1 MKKLLLIVTCAL
13 LMLSFAGCTVNLG
26 NGIHINGGGIY
37 KSDGSGNGGLPT
49 ISGAGNK
56 SNTTTPGTSNGNN
69 VQTSTGGNN
78 NNNNNNNQNSSNGGN
93 NTQTP
98 DTGNNNQTSN
108 GGNNTQ
114 TPESGNNNQ
123 PSGDVSSDIK
133 PLSYG
138 GLSESAFVTWSES
151 SVSSAKAYYKLSNE
165 ANYTEVDKELIRE
178 TASGKARVDILGLKA
193 GTYDLRVHVGGQNK
207 DIEVKGV
214 KVTAYDRS
222 GYAHAGYTEG
232 VGAYKDDGTLKSNA
246 VVVYVTDSNKNSV
259 SANGK
264 TGLGNIL
271 ASATGS
277 KPVVVRLIGRIAT
290 KTKNSSGSWTGSETQ
305 LSGLTDKSG
314 NGDNSYY
321 NMFNLSSI
329 KYLTLEG
336 VGEDAEIYQWGMT
349 FKNSNSVEVRNLT
362 FTNYPEDACAFEGS
376 SGSESKYKNY
386 WIHNNCFNAGKN
398 AFDETKEQ
406 DKGKGDGATDIKRV
420 NSATFSYNIYNAC
433 HKTGLI
439 GGSDDDVQW
448 NITAHHNYYNSV
460 YSRVPLGRNANMHYY
475 NNYYYKVGGTCMS
488 IRGTGFMFSEC
499 NYFASCSKTV
509 ELKNSGKVKSYND
522 VGIKGAT
529 TVSSRTASVSNSCKY
544 DTTFNYTQSYV
555 TDANTAKTDCEK
567 YAGPCKANPVK

>member
-13 LMLSFAGCTVNLG
+13 LMLSFAGCTINLG
-26 NGIHINGGGIY
+26 NGVHVNEGGIY
-37 KSDGSGNGGLPT
+37 KSDLPT
-49 ISGAGNK
+49 ISGVGNK
-56 SNTTTPGTSNGNN
+56 SNTNTPTT
-69 VQTSTGGNN
+69 
-78 NNNNNNNQNSSNGGN
+78 SSGGGN
-93 NTQTP
+93 NTQTSNGGGNNTQNS
-98 DTGNNNQTSN
+98 TGNNTQTSN
-108 GGNNTQ
+108 GGGNNTQ
-114 TPESGNNNQ
+114 TSNGGGNNTQTSTGEGNGGGASEQ
-123 PSGDVSSDIK
+123 PSGEVSSDIK

-138 GLSESAFVTWSES
+138 GLSEAAYVTWNET
-151 SVSSAKAYYKLSNE
+151 SVASAKAYYKLSSDS
-165 ANYTEVDKELIRE
+165 NYTEVDKELIRE

-207 DIEVKGV
+207 DIEVKSV
-214 KVTAYDRS
+214 KVTPYDRS
-222 GYAHAGYTEG
+222 GYAHYQYTEG
-232 VGAYKDDGTLKSNA
+232 VGAYKDDGTLKSGA
-246 VVVYVTDSNKNSV
+246 VVVYVNDSNKNSV
-259 SANGK
+259 SGNGK

-277 KPVVVRLIGRIAT
+277 KPVVVRIIGRIAT
-290 KTKNSSGSWTGSETQ
+290 QTKNSSGKWTGSETQ

-376 SGSESKYKNY
+376 AGSESKYKNY

-398 AFDETKEQ
+398 AFDETSEQ

-420 NSATFSYNIYNAC
+420 NSATYSYNIYNAC

-439 GGSDDDVQW
+439 GGSDSDVQW

-475 NNYYYKVGGTCMS
+475 NNYYNKVGGTCMS

-555 TDANTAKTDCEK
+555 TDANTAKSDCEK

>member
-1 MKKLLLIVTCAL
+1 MKKLLLFFTCVILVFAL
-13 LMLSFAGCTVNLG
+13 AGCTINLG
-26 NGIHINGGGIY
+26 NGIHINGDGIY
-37 KSDGSGNGGLPT
+37 KSDGNGTNNGGLPT
-49 ISGAGNK
+49 ISGVGNK
-56 SNTTTPGTSNGNN
+56 SENTQTSNG
-69 VQTSTGGNN
+69 
-78 NNNNNNNQNSSNGGN
+78 GGN
-93 NTQTP
+93 NTQTSNGGGNNNNQTP
-98 DTGNNNQTSN
+98 GGNNNQTP
-108 GGNNTQ
+108 G
-114 TPESGNNNQ
+114 GNNNQ
-123 PSGDVSSDIK
+123 TPGGNDNQTPSGGSGQPSGEVSSDIK

-138 GLSESAFVTWSES
+138 GLSEAAFVTWNES

-165 ANYTEVDKELIRE
+165 ANYTEVDKQLIRE
-178 TASGKARVDILGLKA
+178 TSSGKARVDMLGLKP

-214 KVTAYDRS
+214 KVTPYDRS

-246 VVVYVTDSNKNSV
+246 VVVYVTDSTKNSV
-259 SANGK
+259 SGNGK

-277 KPVVVRLIGRIAT
+277 KPVVVRIIGRIAT
-290 KTKNSSGSWTGSETQ
+290 QTKDSKGKWTGSETQ

-314 NGDNSYY
+314 NGEDSYY
-321 NMFNLSSI
+321 NMFNLSNI

-349 FKNSNSVEVRNLT
+349 FKNSNSIEVRNLT
-362 FTNYPEDACAFEGS
+362 FTNYSEDACAFEGS
-376 SGSESKYKNY
+376 KGSEKNYKNY
-386 WIHNNCFNAGKN
+386 WVHNNCFNAGKN
-398 AFDETKEQ
+398 AFDETPEH

-420 NSATFSYNIYNAC
+420 NSATYSYNIYNAC

-439 GGSDDDVQW
+439 GGSDEDLQW
-448 NITAHHNYYNSV
+448 NITAHHNYYNGV
-460 YSRVPLGRNANMHYY
+460 TSRVPLGRNANMHYY
-475 NNYYYKVGGTCMS
+475 NNYYNKVGDTCMS

-555 TDANTAKTDCEK
+555 TDANTAKSDCEK